1 VNLEQDM
8 VTTIPSTSR
17 QVAGADTD
25 RGRANRLSGM
35 VQKLANSETF
45 KEYERA
51 FGDATGLPLA
61 LRPQELWNLSM
72 AGKLREN
79 RFCGL
84 MSKCNRACAACL
96 QMQERIGDQA
106 AAGPST
112 VTCFAGLSDTAI
124 PVRAGEGIIGYLQTG
139 QVSLKDPNAAQFEKI
154 EKQLKEWD
162 AKLDLGAVKEAY
174 FQSRVLNSG
183 QYSGMIKMLEIFAEH
198 LSMVAN
204 EVTVQENEAESP
216 LVRRARAYIVGHQAD
231 PIDLGNVAK
240 AMHVSTFY
248 FCKMFKKATGL
259 TFTEYLGRVRI
270 EKAKTLLL
278 NPHLRISE
286 IAYDVGFQSLT
297 HFNRVFRQVTG
308 QSPTAFRTSKSAT
321 RSLRNNGCGEA
332 VKIPLGKRATLQ
344 NVA

>member
-1 VNLEQDM
+1 M
-8 VTTIPSTSR
+8 VTTIHSTSS
-17 QVAGADTD
+17 QVAGPESSPE
-25 RGRANRLSGM
+25 RRRVNRIAGM
-35 VQKLANSETF
+35 VQKLSRSETF

-61 LRPQELWNLSM
+61 LRPLEVWNLSM
-72 AGKLREN
+72 AGKPREN

-84 MSKCNRACAACL
+84 MAQCNRSCAACL
-96 QMQERIGDQA
+96 QMQERIGDEN
-106 AAGPST
+106 AAGSTT
-112 VTCFAGLSDTAI
+112 VTCFAGLSDTAV
-124 PVRAGEGIIGYLQTG
+124 PVRIGEGIIGYLQTG
-139 QVSLKDPNAAQFEKI
+139 QVSLKTPSAAQFEKI
-154 EKQLKEWD
+154 TSQLMEWD
-162 AKLDLGAVKEAY
+162 AKLDLAEVKEAY
-174 FQSRVLNSG
+174 FQSRVLSSV
-183 QYSGMIKMLEIFAEH
+183 QYNGMIKMLEIFAKH

-231 PIDLGNVAK
+231 PIDLDNVAQ

-248 FCKMFKKATGL
+248 FCKIFKKATGL

-308 QSPTAFRTSKSAT
+308 QSPTAFRRSKSSV
-321 RSLRNNGCGEA
+321 RSLRKTGLESSRRSADVDNG
-332 VKIPLGKRATLQ
+332 
-344 NVA
+344 

>member
-1 VNLEQDM
+1 M
-8 VTTIPSTSR
+8 VSTILSSSSEVSR
-17 QVAGADTD
+17 AEISPDK
-25 RGRANRLSGM
+25 RRANRMAGIMQRLSR
-35 VQKLANSETF
+35 SETF

-61 LRPQELWNLSM
+61 LRPLESWNLSM
-72 AGKLREN
+72 AGKPREN

-84 MSKCNRACAACL
+84 MAQCNRSCAACL
-96 QMQERIGDQA
+96 QIQERVADQNG
-106 AAGPST
+106 AGSTT
-112 VTCFAGLSDTAI
+112 VTCFAGLSDTAV
-124 PVRAGEGIIGYLQTG
+124 PVRVGDGVAGYLQTG
-139 QVSLKDPNAAQFEKI
+139 QISLMNPSVAQFEKI
-154 EKQLKEWD
+154 TKQLMEWD
-162 AKLDLGAVKEAY
+162 TNLDLREVKEAY
-174 FQSRVLNSG
+174 FNSRVLSSS
-183 QYSGMIKMLEIFAEH
+183 QYNAMIKLLEIFAKH

-204 EVTVQENEAESP
+204 EITVQENEAESP

-231 PIDLGNVAK
+231 PIDLDNVAK

-270 EKAKTLLL
+270 EKAKSLLL

-308 QSPTAFRTSKSAT
+308 QSPTVFRGSKSAD
-321 RSLRNNGCGEA
+321 RGLRKKG
-332 VKIPLGKRATLQ
+332 VDSSSRKS
-344 NVA
+344 